1 MAKLIPNGW
10 FEFPEKVR
18 KHKEILRL
26 RNDIKSKKYKTYIIC
41 AGRRSFKTQTLIR
54 LAVELAI
61 SKPDFHIL
69 IAAPVHAQ
77 TKRIWFKPIQ
87 KLIPPVMI
95 DKVSVVDFSIDLT
108 NGSNFT
114 FFSGDNVGRVVGVF
128 ADMAIIDEIGHISA
142 DDVYHELE
150 PVLNDRGGFFIGVG
164 TPVDKSGLHYELFN
178 MAEVNPM
185 FGAYHWTSEEILSE
199 EQIRMAK
206 ASLSEN
212 EYKLQYLAS
221 WESNTSVPYYSF
233 GKDNLKGVKYGGGD
247 VVVSLDFNATEYP
260 MSWVIGQEVD
270 GKLEIFD
277 MIFRRFTNTEQAT
290 GMLIEKLVVMG
301 FDNSKH
307 KLTLYGDYSGS
318 RLSSNSSYSDWAIIK
333 RMLSG
338 YKMEIKIKPTK
349 SVKDSIEA
357 VNARFKTMD
366 GEHHIFINPD
376 TCRALVYDLENV
388 AWNNNGNDTVD
399 TDKLGHLCK
408 TLNYYC
414 DYKYPIRGRNY
425 TEIT

>member
-1 MAKLIPNGW
+1 MTKLLPNGW

-18 KHKEILRL
+18 KHTEILRL
-26 RNDIKSKKYKTYIIC
+26 RNDIKNKKYKTYIIC

-54 LAVELAI
+54 IAVEMAI
-61 SKPDFHIL
+61 STPDFHIL

-87 KLIPPVMI
+87 KLIPPTFI
-95 DKVSVVDFSIDLT
+95 DKVSVVDFSIDLI

-150 PVLNDRGGFFIGVG
+150 PVLNDRGGIFIGVG
-164 TPVDKSGLHYELFN
+164 TPVDKSGIHYELFN
-178 MAEVNPM
+178 MASVNPM

-199 EQIRMAK
+199 EQIRAAK

-212 EYKLQYLAS
+212 EYKLQYMAS
-221 WESNTSVPYYSF
+221 WESNTSAPYYAFSR
-233 GKDNLKGVKYGGGD
+233 NNIKGVTYRGGD
-247 VVVSLDFNATEYP
+247 IIISMDFNATDYP
-260 MSWVIGQEVD
+260 MSWIIGQEVGD
-270 GKLEIFD
+270 KLEVFD
-277 MIFRRFTNTEQAT
+277 LIFRRFTNTEEACKL
-290 GMLIEKLVVMG
+290 LIEKLIVMG
-301 FDNSKH
+301 FNKGH
-307 KLTLYGDYSGS
+307 KITLYGDYSGS

-333 RMLSG
+333 RVLNE
-338 YKMEIKIKPTK
+338 YKLEIKIKPTR
-349 SVKDSIEA
+349 SVKDAVES
-357 VNARFKTMD
+357 VNARLKTMD

-376 TCRALVYDLENV
+376 TCRPLVYDLENV
-388 AWNNNGNDTVD
+388 SWNKTENDTVD

-408 TLNYYC
+408 SMNYYC

-425 TEIT
+425 TEVT